1 MKEHLLKIA
10 EQGREAVRS
19 NPVELIICLFSSV
32 MSCLVY
38 EKVITGW
45 EGLAYYF
52 PVFFFISYTLNQF
65 RSNKFINWF
74 YAASGL
80 LVIPLVWSKIPEEPY
95 FYLVTLG
102 VTLGIYFISSGQ
114 RENTPFVESVLR
126 FMRSVLFSGVLAGI
140 TMLLLISIY
149 SSIKYIF
156 EIWETGDDRFFTYA
170 ACIVF
175 IVEFPLLFL
184 YFHHDKKDAF
194 TSNKLTEM
202 LLNYVLTP
210 ALLVYTVIL
219 YLYFVKIT
227 ILWSLPKG
235 NVALIVIFF
244 SIALFALKGC
254 VPMAIKCPYHWFY
267 NRASWLVLP
276 AQIMFWIGTL
286 YRINEYGFTEARIYL
301 VMAGVVIT
309 ATTFMFFSNRWGRY
323 LYVITLAV
331 GLFGIVTYI
340 PGITASDLG
349 RMSQERRGPEEL
361 KEPAPS
367 FSTEIGLKETI
378 AIDGY
383 KTIDKV
389 YTFKRILNEKDS
401 SIMYISY
408 GKDSLWL
415 YKKGN
420 ELVYSESNKVFLE
433 KQLAKAGLTHSDSI
447 TSENGAAMMK
457 VDLDSAQ
464 LVLQR
469 LYLLHDSGYS
479 ITYIDAAF
487 YMHK

>member
-1 MKEHLLKIA
+1 
-10 EQGREAVRS
+10 
-19 NPVELIICLFSSV
+19 
-32 MSCLVY
+32 
-38 EKVITGW
+38 
-45 EGLAYYF
+45 
-52 PVFFFISYTLNQF
+52 LNQF
-65 RSNKFINWF
+65 RFNKFINWF

-149 SSIKYIF
+149 FSIKYIF
-156 EIWETGDDRFFTYA
+156 EIWETGDERFFTYA

-235 NVALIVIFF
+235 NVALIVLFF

-276 AQIMFWIGTL
+276 AQIMFWIGTV
-286 YRINEYGFTEARIYL
+286 YRINEYGFTEARVYL

-323 LYVITLAV
+323 LYVIALAV

-340 PGITASDLG
+340 PDITASDIG
-349 RMSQERRGPEEL
+349 RMSQERRGPDLNETPEL
-361 KEPAPS
+361 AENVD
-367 FSTEIGLKETI
+367 I
-378 AIDGY
+378 
-383 KTIDKV
+383 
-389 YTFKRILNEKDS
+389 ILNERISLVGYQTLDRVHAFNDS
-401 SIMYISY
+401 SAMYLRF
-408 GKDSLWL
+408 GKDSVSL
-415 YKKGN
+415 YKSGN
-420 ELVYSESNKVFLE
+420 ILIYQDSKKQFFN
-433 KQLAKAGLTHSDSI
+433 KQLEKAGLTHSDTIPKASYS
-447 TSENGAAMMK
+447 TLLK
-457 VDLDSAQ
+457 VELDSAL
-464 LVLQR
+464 LVLDR
-469 LYLLHDSGYS
+469 LNLYHDSIYT
-479 ITYIDAAF
+479 ITYMEGG
-487 YMHK
+487 YYLRK